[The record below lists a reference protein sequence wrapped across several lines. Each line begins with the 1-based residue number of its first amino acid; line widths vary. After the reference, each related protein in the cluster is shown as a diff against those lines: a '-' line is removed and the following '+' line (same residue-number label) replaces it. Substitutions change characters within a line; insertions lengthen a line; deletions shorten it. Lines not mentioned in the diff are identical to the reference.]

1 VGLPTLVVVGSV
13 VVVTNTRTYTR
24 SEYEYRTA
32 VEDERRETEAL
43 WHAAQ
48 QIEFDPVAHYFLN
61 QETRP

>member
-1 VGLPTLVVVGSV
+1 MSSH
-13 VVVTNTRTYTR
+13 RTYTR
-24 SEYEYRTA
+24 SEHEYRTA